1 MNYFGI
7 DVHSTYHKVIG
18 LTADGK
24 PLEFDIPNT
33 QEGKEQLQEL
43 VLEHSPCAVSME
55 ACTGAYILYD
65 LLEPVVER
73 LRLLHPA
80 DFKKAFGKKC
90 RKNDRLDAQA
100 LCRAAK
106 LEMEGI
112 WVPDEQVRQR
122 RQLSTKRVSLTKR
135 STASKNSVRS
145 TFREYHISIAKDP
158 WTVKGLK
165 ALRERLNKLP
175 ATVALTVE
183 IELKLIETYAGCIEE
198 LDRRMAELA
207 WGNEQIELLMSV
219 PGINYYSAFVIM
231 AEIGIIERFSSA
243 KQLVSYA
250 GLCPSINQ
258 SGKSATRHGSIT
270 RAGRSRL
277 RWIMVEC
284 GHIAGRFA
292 PKLQRL
298 KWRIK
303 KRSGV
308 TNIATVAVARK
319 LLELCYHILK
329 SGKPYSESIPEKHEA
344 KLRKLEGKA
353 KVREAA

>member
-33 QEGKEQLQEL
+33 PEGKEELRQLM
-43 VLEHSPCAVSME
+43 LEHSPCAVSME
-55 ACTGAYILYD
+55 ACTGAYVLYD

-80 DFKKAFGKKC
+80 DFKKAFGTKC
-90 RKNDRLDAQA
+90 RKTDRLDAQA

-122 RQLSTKRVSLTKR
+122 RALSAKRVSLTKR

-145 TFREYHISIAKDP
+145 TFREYHVPVPENPWSI
-158 WTVKGLK
+158 KGINT
-165 ALRERLNKLP
+165 LRERLRKLP
-175 ATVALTVE
+175 ATIALTVE
-183 IELKLIETYAGCIEE
+183 LELKLIENYALCIEE
-198 LDRRMAELA
+198 LDRRMAELS
-207 WGNEQIELLMSV
+207 WGHEQIELLMSV
-219 PGINYYSAFVIM
+219 PGINYYSAFVVM
-231 AEIGIIERFSSA
+231 AEIGTIERFSSA
-243 KQLVSYA
+243 KQLTSYA
-250 GLCPSINQ
+250 GLCPSVSQ

-284 GHIAGRFA
+284 GHVAGRYSS
-292 PKLQRL
+292 KLERL
-298 KWRIK
+298 KWRVK

-344 KLRKLEGKA
+344 KLRKLGCQARKRKA
-353 KVREAA
+353 A

>member
-7 DVHSTYHKVIG
+7 DVHSTYHKVMG

-33 QEGKEQLQEL
+33 REGKEQLQEL
-43 VLEHSPCAVSME
+43 MLEHSPCAVSME

-112 WVPDEQVRQR
+112 C

-158 WTVKGLK
+158 WTVKGMK
-165 ALRERLNKLP
+165 TLRERLNKLP

-231 AEIGIIERFSSA
+231 AEIGTIERFSSA

-353 KVREAA
+353 KVRKAA

>member
-7 DVHSTYHKVIG
+7 DVHSTYHKVMG

-33 QEGKEQLQEL
+33 REGKEQLQEL
-43 VLEHSPCAVSME
+43 MLEHSPCAVSME

-112 WVPDEQVRQR
+112 C

-158 WTVKGLK
+158 WTVKGMK
-165 ALRERLNKLP
+165 TLRERLNKLP

-231 AEIGIIERFSSA
+231 AEIGTIERFSSA

>member
-7 DVHSTYHKVIG
+7 DVHSTYHKVMG

-33 QEGKEQLQEL
+33 REGKEQLQEL
-43 VLEHSPCAVSME
+43 MLEHSPCAVSME

-112 WVPDEQVRQR
+112 C

-158 WTVKGLK
+158 WTVKGMK
-165 ALRERLNKLP
+165 TLRERLNKLP

-231 AEIGIIERFSSA
+231 AEIGTIERFSSA

-353 KVREAA
+353 KVREVA

>member
-33 QEGKEQLQEL
+33 REGKEKLQEIT
-43 VLEHSPCAVSME
+43 LEYSPCAVSME

-122 RQLSTKRVSLTKR
+122 RALSTKRVSVTKR
-135 STASKNSVRS
+135 CTASKNSVRS
-145 TFREYHISIAKDP
+145 TFREYHIAIATNP
-158 WTVKGLK
+158 WTAKGMR
-165 ALRERLNKLP
+165 ALRERLKSLP
-175 ATVALTVE
+175 TTVALTVE
-183 IELKLIETYAGCIEE
+183 LELDLIETYVGCIEQ

-207 WGNEQIELLMSV
+207 WGDKQIEVLMSV
-219 PGINYYSAFVIM
+219 PGINYHSAFVIM
-231 AEIGIIERFSSA
+231 AEVGDIGRFSSA

-258 SGKSATRHGSIT
+258 SGKSSTRHGSIT

-284 GHIAGRFA
+284 GHVAGRFS
-292 PKLQRL
+292 PKLERL
-298 KWRIK
+298 KWRVK

-319 LLELCYHILK
+319 LLELCYYILK
-329 SGKPYSESIPEKHEA
+329 SGKAYSESVPEKHQA
-344 KLRKLEGKA
+344 KLRNLKGKA
-353 KVREAA
+353 KVPKVA